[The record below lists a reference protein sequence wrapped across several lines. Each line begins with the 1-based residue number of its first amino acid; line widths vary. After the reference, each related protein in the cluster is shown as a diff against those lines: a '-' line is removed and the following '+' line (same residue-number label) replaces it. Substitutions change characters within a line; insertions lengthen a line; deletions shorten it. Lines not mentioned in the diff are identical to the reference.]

1 MFKLAKATIMI
12 ALLGTLWLNANCV
25 AAASFDQEHSVWN
38 GLLQTYVVDHGAYS
52 EVRYRQIKQSATATL
67 DEYLQSLSAVSKSQ
81 FDGWSQAQRLAF
93 LINAYNAFTVKLI
106 VDHYPVDSIKDLGGF
121 FTSPWKIRFFNL
133 FGGKTYLDHIEHDL
147 IRGRDYHEPRIH
159 FALVCASVGC
169 PKLQSRAYTA
179 KRLETMLESA
189 SETFLRDTSRNRYD
203 AADNTLYLS
212 SIFKWYGKDFAAKAG
227 SVKQF
232 VAPYISDDPK
242 VRQRILSPDVDVEYL
257 DYDWSLNDAGA
268 H

>member
-1 MFKLAKATIMI
+1 MYIRAKTVLMITLLA
-12 ALLGTLWLNANCV
+12 TLWFDGNFV
-25 AAASFDQEHSVWN
+25 FAAGFDQEHSVWN
-38 GLLQTYVVDHGAYS
+38 GLLKNYVVDHGTYS
-52 EVRYRQIKQSATATL
+52 EVRYRQIKQSASNTL
-67 DEYLQSLSAVSKSQ
+67 NEYLQSLSAVSKSQ

-106 VDHYPVDSIKDLGGF
+106 VDHYPVNSIKDLGGF
-121 FTSPWKIRFFNL
+121 FTSPWKIEFFTL
-133 FGGKTYLDHIEHDL
+133 FGEKTYLDHVEHDL
-147 IRGRDYHEPRIH
+147 IRGQDYHEPRIH

-169 PKLQSRAYTA
+169 PKLQNRAYTA
-179 KRLETMLESA
+179 QRLETMLESA
-189 SETFLRDTSRNRYD
+189 SETFLRDTTRNRYD

-232 VAPYISDDPK
+232 VAQYISDDPK
-242 VRQRILSPDVDVEYL
+242 IQQRIRSRDVNVEYL
-257 DYDWSLNDAGA
+257 DYDWSLNDADA